1 MRFIVDECTGPAVSK
16 WLQSLGHNVL
26 SIYDEYR
33 GATDSKII
41 EIAWREH
48 RIIITND
55 KDFGEKIFR
64 ERRRH
69 HGVVLLRLND
79 ERSSQKTAALEQ
91 LLNSYHDSIEDN
103 FVVVTERQVRFAKSG

>member
-79 ERSSQKTAALEQ
+79 ERSSQKNRCVGAI
-91 LLNSYHDSIEDN
+91 IE
-103 FVVVTERQVRFAKSG
+103 